1 MNTHV
6 NKFCSAAFFH
16 LFIIKRICKYLSK
29 ETTEKLVHAFFFN
42 DIDYCNCLL
51 YGLLVKQLDKMQRLQ
66 DSAARLPKFCQIAPV
81 LVDLHWLPVKYRI
94 DFKIGLARSYISD
107 LISVKENKYHLR
119 SSDTEYAENNK
130 KDTRR

>member
-16 LFIIKRICKYLSK
+16 LFNISAFAGIYRKKQLRNSCMLSFLMICNS
-29 ETTEKLVHAFFFN
+29 
-42 DIDYCNCLL
+42 LL
-51 YGLLVKQLDKMQRLQ
+51 YGLMVKQLDKMQRLQ
-66 DSAARLPKFCQIAPV
+66 DSAARLSKFCQIAPV